1 MLFTVP
7 EDVTA
12 QAKTNFDKALRF
24 GETTADATEKLFE
37 LNVRTA
43 KAAGADVVS
52 QIKAL
57 TAAKDVQELTSL
69 QTSFAQANAEK
80 AVGYA
85 RAVYGWATEAQGEV
99 SKLFEAQLAEFNKTV
114 ADAIDRAAKSAP
126 SGSEFAFAALK
137 SAVTTANQAY
147 DVLNKAG
154 KQVAAYTETTLAS
167 ANPVVEAVATTSR
180 KRAA

>member
-7 EDVTA
+7 EDVTS

-85 RAVYGWATEAQGEV
+85 RAVYGWATEAQSEV
-99 SKLFEAQLAEFNKTV
+99 SKLFEAQVAEFNKNV
-114 ADAIDRAAKSAP
+114 ADA
-126 SGSEFAFAALK
+126 
-137 SAVTTANQAY
+137 
-147 DVLNKAG
+147 
-154 KQVAAYTETTLAS
+154 
-167 ANPVVEAVATTSR
+167 
-180 KRAA
+180 